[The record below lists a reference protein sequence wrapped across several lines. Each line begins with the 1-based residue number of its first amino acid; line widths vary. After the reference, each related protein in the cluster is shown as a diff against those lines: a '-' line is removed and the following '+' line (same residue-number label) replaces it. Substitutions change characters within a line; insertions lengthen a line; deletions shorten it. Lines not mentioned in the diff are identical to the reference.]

1 MKNIINIS
9 TNTNIKA
16 NGIHTNGN
24 CKAVLC
30 TDNGKVYTSITD
42 AAMDVG
48 ATPCNMS
55 NCVRGKQKTCKGK
68 HFVFLSKAN
77 ECLPQMAERLSEMEM
92 FRAKALAYDKLMA
105 EQEAE
110 RQAEEK
116 RQEVLRKA
124 KEDHEKAITKAK
136 NKVASRQTIRD
147 RLVVQLAKADQCL
160 MEAEIEL
167 EALMDEEVE

>member
-1 MKNIINIS
+1 MQNIINIS
-9 TNTNIKA
+9 SKTNIKA
-16 NGIHTNGN
+16 NGVHINGN

-30 TDNGKVYTSITD
+30 TDNGKVYTSVMD

-48 ATPCNMS
+48 ASHGNMS

-105 EQEAE
+105 EQKAKEEAE
-110 RQAEEK
+110 AR
-116 RQEVLRKA
+116 RQEAIRKA
-124 KEDHEKAITKAK
+124 KEDHAKAIAKAEEKVAQYEVEVERRKAK
-136 NKVASRQTIRD
+136 LK
-147 RLVVQLAKADQCL
+147 LAEDKL
-160 MEAEIEL
+160 MAAQIEL
-167 EALMDEEVE
+167 EALMDEEV